1 MNTTQRVQIPA
12 YMDAWM
18 RGDRYGNI
26 VKVTKRK
33 ASISMGEKYGTEI
46 EIAHVL
52 LDKSNKVVR
61 VQLDDCTM
69 VEG

>member
-1 MNTTQRVQIPA
+1 
-12 YMDAWM
+12 
-18 RGDRYGNI
+18 
-26 VKVTKRK
+26 
-33 ASISMGEKYGTEI
+33 MGEKYGTEI